1 MALAGFFDLSIL
13 PDDSKS
19 TTTNTSIVARALDLG
34 YSAVA
39 LDHPHR
45 GLLAD
50 SHAPIASSL
59 LLPPSASLH
68 HRRHPFL
75 QYTRITLS
83 LDSAAACTSALAPSA
98 ARLLRTYDIVAARP
112 LTQAAFDHLC
122 QATFDHLDIVSIDFS
137 HKLPFRLKLPMLKLA
152 LQRGLHLEI
161 AYSPL
166 IADAASRRQAV
177 AEAKLL
183 VEWTKGKNLI
193 ISSAAHTA
201 SEIRGPYD
209 AINLSS
215 YLLGL
220 STQRAKAALSGN
232 CRSLISKALR
242 KKHFYKKTIRIDRLL
257 PNKQL
262 NSANFKLADWIGWDP
277 MPHEVDLL
285 SLDVNPEP
293 SSDKYELLSYK
304 GEPQS
309 LDINPE
315 PSANKDELLYL
326 PINALTEASSHVP
339 YDGDESL
346 FVEQQ
351 EQLSHGNEIL
361 FPVETQEGPVQV
373 SRGESLMTC
382 VLSTLPASCEQHS
395 VATNL
400 DNPGNNETVM
410 AHDVQTAAV
419 SSFDLKGIEKHVE
432 SLHDAMELDGTESSK
447 MNLIADFTAPLSSDD
462 SLVCYAI
469 PCSMELS
476 DTSVV
481 NKCPHQS
488 TGFPDYAKACTECDS
503 GLTSCERVD
512 RISQDH
518 DILSGSSIYSKNKDL
533 YSYSDISVFS
543 ETHKD
548 FAEPLELPPCGKDD
562 EAPPDLAAQLHC
574 NSCKDVMMPP
584 QVISDEVEPVDRG
597 ATILVEHTPCGPE
610 TALTAFLYDKG
621 SIDTTSKTDE
631 LAKQNSNSLEGDV
644 AKIHEQL
651 LNYSYASGEVEISL
665 TRSEKRTKKLRS
677 QHPIYV
683 PFLGFLKSVSFKKK
697 ASKVWF
703 FEDTA
708 KHEFLVC
715 YQCDMNN
722 EKQELVLDFFLYC
735 IDRDIVA

>member
-1 MALAGFFDLSIL
+1 MPCILSHLFIL
-13 PDDSKS
+13 
-19 TTTNTSIVARALDLG
+19 
-34 YSAVA
+34 
-39 LDHPHR
+39 
-45 GLLAD
+45 
-50 SHAPIASSL
+50 
-59 LLPPSASLH
+59 
-68 HRRHPFL
+68 
-75 QYTRITLS
+75 
-83 LDSAAACTSALAPSA
+83 
-98 ARLLRTYDIVAARP
+98 
-112 LTQAAFDHLC
+112 
-122 QATFDHLDIVSIDFS
+122 
-137 HKLPFRLKLPMLKLA
+137 
-152 LQRGLHLEI
+152 
-161 AYSPL
+161 
-166 IADAASRRQAV
+166 
-177 AEAKLL
+177 
-183 VEWTKGKNLI
+183 
-193 ISSAAHTA
+193 
-201 SEIRGPYD
+201 
-209 AINLSS
+209 
-215 YLLGL
+215 
-220 STQRAKAALSGN
+220 
-232 CRSLISKALR
+232 RSLISKALR

-277 MPHEVDLL
+277 MPHEADLL

-326 PINALTEASSHVP
+326 PINALTKASSHVP

-462 SLVCYAI
+462 NLVCYAI

-512 RISQDH
+512 QATQDH

-665 TRSEKRTKKLRS
+665 TRSGK
-677 QHPIYV
+677 I
-683 PFLGFLKSVSFKKK
+683 
-697 ASKVWF
+697 
-703 FEDTA
+703 
-708 KHEFLVC
+708 
-715 YQCDMNN
+715 
-722 EKQELVLDFFLYC
+722 
-735 IDRDIVA
+735 

>member
-19 TTTNTSIVARALDLG
+19 TTTNTSIIARALDLG

-83 LDSAAACTSALAPSA
+83 LDSAAACASALAPSA

-220 STQRAKAALSGN
+220 STQRAKAALSVN
-232 CRSLISKALR
+232 C
-242 KKHFYKKTIRIDRLL
+242 
-257 PNKQL
+257 
-262 NSANFKLADWIGWDP
+262 
-277 MPHEVDLL
+277 
-285 SLDVNPEP
+285 
-293 SSDKYELLSYK
+293 
-304 GEPQS
+304 
-309 LDINPE
+309 
-315 PSANKDELLYL
+315 
-326 PINALTEASSHVP
+326 
-339 YDGDESL
+339 
-346 FVEQQ
+346 
-351 EQLSHGNEIL
+351 
-361 FPVETQEGPVQV
+361 
-373 SRGESLMTC
+373 RGESLMTC

-447 MNLIADFTAPLSSDD
+447 INLIADFTAPLSSDD

-697 ASKVWF
+697 ASKQSGR
-703 FEDTA
+703 A
-708 KHEFLVC
+708 
-715 YQCDMNN
+715 
-722 EKQELVLDFFLYC
+722 
-735 IDRDIVA
+735 